1 MPEHQVTSKSRVHRS
16 FMRFSGPAAEERAF
30 EKKPLEAAANAKLF
44 PNEELES
51 QHQRLCERAYALWER
66 EGYPEGKTD
75 KSSTIAPLCIS
86 GMRRVPPIDCLRDQ
100 A

>member
-1 MPEHQVTSKSRVHRS
+1 
-16 FMRFSGPAAEERAF
+16 MRFSGPAAKERAF

-66 EGYPEGKTD
+66 EGCPEGKTD
-75 KSSTIAPLCIS
+75 QHWFQTRAFEE
-86 GMRRVPPIDCLRDQ
+86 R
-100 A
+100 